1 MKHRLL
7 ERLAAGYALGA
18 ALCGAITV
26 SAQTAPPSQTA
37 SAGSVLATA
46 TPTSPAAGTLAV
58 PFSVGENAEYDVKFG
73 ALKVGSASTLVEG
86 IDTVR
91 GIPAWHTVFRLN
103 AGTFFYRVNDVFE
116 SWIDRSTFS
125 SLRFYQTQQEGPTSR
140 RKRYEIF
147 PSAGTYTE
155 MDKQPPREHA
165 GVKDPLDD
173 GSFLFFVRTLPLEVG
188 HTYES
193 SRYFRPESNPIR
205 VRVLRRETIEVPAGK
220 FDCIVLQPVIKT
232 RGIFSADGRAE
243 VWLSD
248 DPRHILV
255 QLKSA
260 LSFGSINLYLR
271 SYKSGH

>member
-1 MKHRLL
+1 MTR
-7 ERLAAGYALGA
+7 RSIVSLAAGYALCA
-18 ALCGAITV
+18 TLCSTITA
-26 SAQTAPPSQTA
+26 SAQTTEPAQPAT
-37 SAGSVLATA
+37 AGSVAGTIA
-46 TPTSPAAGTLAV
+46 SSTPTGGTIAV
-58 PFSVGENAEYDVKFG
+58 PFSVGEQAQYEVRFG

-91 GIPAWHTVFRLN
+91 GIPAWHTVFRLQ

-116 SWIDRSTFS
+116 SWIDRNTFS
-125 SLRFYQTQQEGPTSR
+125 SLRFYQTQQEGPTER
-140 RKRYEIF
+140 RKRYEIY

-155 MDKQPPREHA
+155 MDKHPPREHP

-220 FDCIVLQPVIKT
+220 FDCIVVQPVIKT
-232 RGIFSADGRAE
+232 KGIFSANGRAE

-260 LSFGSINLYLR
+260 LSFGSIHLYLR
-271 SYKSGH
+271 SYKPGN